1 MLQSVVFSRKAEE
14 RRFAELEEERQRDLE
29 RQKLEAEHDYQ
40 ATLQRQSAQREME
53 LAREREWQK
62 RRKEEL
68 EISKSKLA
76 GEVGTLK
83 QKWRSLNVELEALV
97 CEKIVLGAFS
107 ISFFLLHRQTSIL
120 GRSRAI
126 GFRWTKVVVRFTV
139 SLNREIRG
147 PKS

>member
-68 EISKSKLA
+68 EISKSKLS

-107 ISFFLLHRQTSIL
+107 ISFFLLD
-120 GRSRAI
+120 A
-126 GFRWTKVVVRFTV
+126 
-139 SLNREIRG
+139 
-147 PKS
+147 